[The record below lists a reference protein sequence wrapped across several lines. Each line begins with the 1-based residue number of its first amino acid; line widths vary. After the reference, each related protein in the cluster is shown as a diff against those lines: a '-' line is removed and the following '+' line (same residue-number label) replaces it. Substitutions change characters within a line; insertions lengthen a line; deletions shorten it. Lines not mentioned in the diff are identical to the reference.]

1 MPVLPA
7 KCARFPRLLKHS
19 EFLSVRPSHDSN
31 GEPRCGNHKFW
42 SQIQL
47 ENFSLKNK
55 LRFLLIWRDVDKV
68 EPFLFLSI
76 RNLKPKLK
84 LFSNSCQHFS
94 IEFGPGVSKPG
105 TSKISKSILCFK
117 PKDLANVIEVG
128 HGIFTAQI
136 VSGRSDKSEGG
147 PYKNR
152 FWHGGGGSG
161 QLKTVKFKVFYLA
174 FFEI

>member
-1 MPVLPA
+1 MSLTNLKGFWVNPHIPA
-7 KCARFPRLLKHS
+7 PGYTYLHT
-19 EFLSVRPSHDSN
+19 VGMNNP
-31 GEPRCGNHKFW
+31 
-42 SQIQL
+42 
-47 ENFSLKNK
+47 
-55 LRFLLIWRDVDKV
+55 VDKV

-117 PKDLANVIEVG
+117 PKDLADVIEVG
-128 HGIFTAQI
+128 HGIFAAHI
-136 VSGRSDKSEGG
+136 VPGRSDKSEGG